1 MARPSGFKTESARVR
16 YCQLYDEA
24 VALSPI
30 PVHQSDTETAFG
42 STHVLTAGDRSKPA
56 LIALHS
62 MGLSSTMW
70 LPLLPTLTASHQ
82 VLALD
87 AVGGVNKSVATDVMS
102 SPARVIAWIDQTL
115 DALGVGPVAL
125 VGSSI
130 GAWMATTYTAARPD
144 RVSRL
149 ALVSPAGIVG
159 SLRLTWLLTMTLKT
173 QFPPTAAKARWMCDQ
188 LVMERTRPAL
198 RADPWRPMAE
208 QFIFGMPNFR
218 SNLRE
223 PRPGMRCDVTA
234 LAASGVPVLTL
245 IPRDETGHDGPEMA
259 QRYRQRLPQAR
270 VQLIADSNHFM
281 FIDRTD
287 VVTDQ
292 LSTFLDAR

>member
-1 MARPSGFKTESARVR
+1 MARPSGFKTESARAT
-16 YCQLYDEA
+16 YCQLYDDA
-24 VALSPI
+24 VALSPV
-30 PVHQSDTETAFG
+30 PVQQSEIETAFG
-42 STHVLTAGDRSKPA
+42 STHVLTAGDRSKLP

-70 LPLLPTLTASHQ
+70 LPLLPTLTATHR

-87 AVGGVNKSVATDVMS
+87 AVGGVNKSVATGVMS
-102 SPARVIAWIDQTL
+102 SPARVVTWIDEAL
-115 DALGVGPVAL
+115 DALRVGQVAL

-130 GAWMATTYTAARPD
+130 GSWMATTYALARPD

-159 SLRLTWLLTMTLKT
+159 SLRVTWLVTMTLKT
-173 QFPPTAAKARWMCDQ
+173 QFPPTAAKARWMFEH
-188 LVMERTRPAL
+188 LVMERTRPQL
-198 RADPWRPMAE
+198 RTDPWRPIAE

-234 LAASGVPVLTL
+234 LAASGVPVLVL
-245 IPRDETGHDGPEMA
+245 IPRDETGHDGPMMA
-259 QRYRQRLPQAR
+259 ERYRQRLPQAQ
-270 VQLIADSNHFM
+270 VQLVADSNHFM

-292 LSTFLDAR
+292 LSTFLDAL